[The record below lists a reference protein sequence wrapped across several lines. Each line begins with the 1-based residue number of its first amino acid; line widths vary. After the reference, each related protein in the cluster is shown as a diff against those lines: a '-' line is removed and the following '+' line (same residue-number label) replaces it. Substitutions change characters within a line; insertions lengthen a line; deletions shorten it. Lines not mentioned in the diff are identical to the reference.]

1 MTDAPL
7 PELTR
12 PQLSK
17 LFRLQYETAQS
28 AWVLLYPEGMVQL
41 NASAA
46 EILQRCDG
54 SRDVAA
60 IVAELEALFEVQ
72 GIGLEVNQLLQEAQR
87 RGWVS

>member
-1 MTDAPL
+1 MSDAPL

-54 SRDVAA
+54 SRDIDA

-72 GIGLEVNQLLQEAQR
+72 GIRAEVLNLLQEAQR

>member
-1 MTDAPL
+1 MSDAPL

-54 SRDVAA
+54 SRDIDA

-72 GIGLEVNQLLQEAQR
+72 GIRPEVLNLLQEAQR